1 VERQQI
7 NGAKA
12 AEKGGVESKEIRVG
26 RQRKGGGNVDGL
38 LRESNGENVGT
49 QVLTMCGSGKFPP
62 PDLQG
67 KMRFRW
73 KVLDR
78 LNRLNFLYLCS

>member
-1 VERQQI
+1 MVPKQPR
-7 NGAKA
+7 KA
-12 AEKGGVESKEIRVG
+12 VSSLRKIRVG

-38 LRESNGENVGT
+38 LGESNGENVGT

>member
-1 VERQQI
+1 MVPKQPR
-7 NGAKA
+7 KA
-12 AEKGGVESKEIRVG
+12 VSSLRKIRVG
-26 RQRKGGGNVDGL
+26 RQRKGGENVDGL
-38 LRESNGENVGT
+38 LGESNGENVGT